1 MNETILEP
9 DLLIREAL
17 ERGMLAEAEDAIHEL
32 IAAEPEGHDGWLL
45 QGVHDL
51 LRGKFR
57 GAVTA
62 FERALQLGAR
72 RREAQLG
79 LGQAQLGT
87 QAYEAG
93 WITLRDLAARE
104 PDDPEVLHWV
114 LRAGLALERWGALAD
129 HLRDY
134 LERNPD
140 DDAAR
145 FAFASVAYR
154 RGELAEAREQH
165 GMLRAKEADLDGLD
179 ELEALL
185 EPETLAASAA

>member
-17 ERGMLAEAEDAIHEL
+17 ERGMLVEAEDAIREL

-45 QGVHDL
+45 RGVHDL
-51 LRGKFR
+51 LRGEFHD
-57 GAVTA
+57 GVTA
-62 FERALQLGAR
+62 FDRALRLGAR

-79 LGQAQLGT
+79 LGQAQLGIED
-87 QAYEAG
+87 YEAG
-93 WITLRDLAARE
+93 WITLRELAQHE
-104 PDDPEVLHWV
+104 PDDPEVLHWM
-114 LRAGLALERWGALAD
+114 LRAGLALERWEALAD

-134 LERNPD
+134 LGRNPD

-154 RGELAEAREQH
+154 GGQLAEARAQH
-165 GMLRAKEADLDGLD
+165 DILSAREVPLDGLD

>member
-17 ERGMLAEAEDAIHEL
+17 ERGMLVEAQDAIREL
-32 IAAEPEGHDGWLL
+32 ITARPEGHDGWLL

-51 LRGKFR
+51 LRGEFR
-57 GAVTA
+57 GA
-62 FERALQLGAR
+62 ERAFARSLQLGAR

-87 QAYEAG
+87 EAYEAG
-93 WITLRDLAARE
+93 WSTLRDLARHE
-104 PDDPEVLHWV
+104 PDDPEVLHWL
-114 LRAGLALERWGALAD
+114 LRAGLALERWSALAD
-129 HLRDY
+129 HLRGY
-134 LERNPD
+134 LGRNPD

-145 FAFASVAYR
+145 FAWASVAYR
-154 RGELAEAREQH
+154 QGELAVAREQH
-165 GMLRAKEADLDGLD
+165 GILRAKEARLDGLD